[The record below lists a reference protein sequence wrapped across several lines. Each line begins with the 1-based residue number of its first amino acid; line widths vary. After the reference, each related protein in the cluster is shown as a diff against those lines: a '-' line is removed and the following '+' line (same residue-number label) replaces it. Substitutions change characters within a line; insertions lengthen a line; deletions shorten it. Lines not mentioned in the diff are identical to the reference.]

1 MSLNILKSFES
12 GAQDSVCVLVPC
24 ITVEDAKIAL
34 VQLGTSGDPEPFIRD
49 FDPACEEAG
58 NIYDNGRRIIFIGL
72 AKSTSYSKLRQA
84 LQLLSGKLKKKQY
97 QKHILLLSHVQ
108 DSARVTQLADAAVN
122 GWILGRYDFGLLKS
136 QNGQQANEGEVS
148 LDIVA
153 GTHDVAQAVQLAE
166 ESAASQ
172 MAMFNLVNLPSS
184 HKTPESLAEW
194 TRQSGKSQN
203 YKVEVLGEKEL
214 KAQGFEA
221 ILAVNRGSELPARL
235 IITQYDGTGDGSG
248 PLIALVGKGVTFDT
262 GGVSLKSGDSMHL
275 MKSDMGG
282 AAAVLGAVDLIARMK
297 APVRVIGCAPCTDN
311 SIGTLAIKPGD
322 VIGSYSGKTIEVINT
337 DAEGRLILADALN
350 YIIKTHN
357 PDVVLDLATLT
368 GSVIRA
374 LGNQCAGFFTH
385 SDVLARQLAEAG
397 DQSGERLWRL
407 PLWDEYG
414 EEMKSEIADV
424 KNLSDKS
431 AAGSITAAKFIE
443 FFVEDHKAWAHLD
456 IAGVAFKANGVSK
469 SHAATGFG
477 VRLLYEFVTRYPK
490 G

>member
-1 MSLNILKSFES
+1 
-12 GAQDSVCVLVPC
+12 
-24 ITVEDAKIAL
+24 
-34 VQLGTSGDPEPFIRD
+34 
-49 FDPACEEAG
+49 
-58 NIYDNGRRIIFIGL
+58 
-72 AKSTSYSKLRQA
+72 
-84 LQLLSGKLKKKQY
+84 
-97 QKHILLLSHVQ
+97 
-108 DSARVTQLADAAVN
+108 
-122 GWILGRYDFGLLKS
+122 
-136 QNGQQANEGEVS
+136 
-148 LDIVA
+148 
-153 GTHDVAQAVQLAE
+153 
-166 ESAASQ
+166 
-172 MAMFNLVNLPSS
+172 
-184 HKTPESLAEW
+184 
-194 TRQSGKSQN
+194 
-203 YKVEVLGEKEL
+203 
-214 KAQGFEA
+214 
-221 ILAVNRGSELPARL
+221 
-235 IITQYDGTGDGSG
+235 
-248 PLIALVGKGVTFDT
+248 
-262 GGVSLKSGDSMHL
+262 MHL

-407 PLWDEYG
+407 PLWDEYC